1 MPSYQYVAID
11 SNGRSKKGFID
22 SESQTKAMTQLAS
35 KGLTPVSIAP
45 VRDKGLK
52 KLHHFSFSQ
61 FIPSPSLNISESFYY
76 LGMLLQSGTPLSQSL
91 DLLGRMSS
99 GKSAKIW
106 MDIRDNVESGLPFS
120 QSMILHG
127 RTFPAVYVGMVKVA
141 ESVGRLGPVLEQ
153 IARYEENRAEVSGKL
168 LNAMVYPG
176 VICVVGF
183 GAVYFLLSQVLP
195 KITKVFT
202 NMQKDLPWNTK
213 MLLSLGE
220 FFSSLGLAGVLVP
233 FLLLLGAIALY
244 RRSPKVQEKVDRF
257 MWRLPLT
264 QKHLLARF
272 SGLLGFQ
279 LEAGI
284 PLVQAMDASAG
295 AINSA
300 YFRNIIQKA
309 RIEVA
314 QGQPLDRVLA
324 KLNIFPDLYIMT
336 LATGQKAGQLGEFL
350 LRLGKILERE
360 VDNTVKRLVALA
372 EPLLILVVGVMI
384 AFIVLAIMGPIFS
397 LSTLVK

>member
-1 MPSYQYVAID
+1 MPSYHYVAVD
-11 SNGRSKKGFID
+11 AKGKSKKGFID
-22 SESQTKAMTQLAS
+22 AESQIRAMSLLAG
-35 KGLTPVSIAP
+35 KGMTPLEISP
-45 VRDKGLK
+45 VREKESKNSL
-52 KLHHFSFSQ
+52 SFSLAQ
-61 FIPSPSLNISESFYY
+61 FLPTPSLNISESFYY
-76 LGMLLQSGTPLSQSL
+76 LGMLLQSGTPLAQSL

-99 GKSAKIW
+99 GKSAKVW
-106 MDIRDNVESGLPFS
+106 MDIRDGVETGQPFS
-120 QSMILHG
+120 QAMLRHG
-127 RTFPAVYVGMVKVA
+127 STFPAVYVGMVKVA

-153 IARYEENRAEVSGKL
+153 IARYEENRSEVSGRL
-168 LNAMVYPG
+168 LNAMVYPA

-195 KITKVFT
+195 KITKVFS
-202 NMQKDLPWNTK
+202 NMQKALPWNTQ

-220 FFSSLGLAGVLVP
+220 FFSSLGFAGLLIPLVLILACVV
-233 FLLLLGAIALY
+233 FY
-244 RRSPKVQEKVDRF
+244 RRSPGLQQRVDRLL
-257 MWRLPLT
+257 WKVPLV
-264 QKHLLARF
+264 QRHLLARF

-295 AINSA
+295 AIRSTF
-300 YFRNIIQKA
+300 FRSVIQQA
-309 RIEVA
+309 RTEVA
-314 QGQPLDRVLA
+314 TGQPLDRVLA
-324 KLNIFPDLYIMT
+324 KLNLFPDLYIMT

-350 LRLGKILERE
+350 LRLGAILERE
-360 VDNTVKRLVALA
+360 VDNATKRLVALA